1 MTVEQPKPPSEGAMS
16 QVTVSING
24 RQFRLAC
31 EDGQEAHLK
40 RLAAELDRRIEELR
54 VRFGE
59 IGDTRLT
66 IMAALMV
73 ADELTESAFR
83 LSKLE
88 AELASLQD
96 ARVASAE
103 HAKTTQAAVSAALNS
118 ASERIES
125 LTKRLNQTVGNG
137 SVVLG

>member
-1 MTVEQPKPPSEGAMS
+1 MTVEQPRRLATSPAS

-31 EDGQEAHLK
+31 EEGQEAHLK

-54 VRFGE
+54 TRFGE

-66 IMAALMV
+66 IMAALVV
-73 ADELTESAFR
+73 ADEVTESGAKQR
-83 LSKLE
+83 KLE
-88 AELASLQD
+88 EELAALQQ

-103 HAKTTQAAVSAALNS
+103 HAKATQAAVSAALNS
-118 ASERIES
+118 AAERIEN
-125 LTKRLNQTVGNG
+125 LTRRLNQTGADGGVAMG
-137 SVVLG
+137 

>member
-1 MTVEQPKPPSEGAMS
+1 MTAEQPRRQPSASS

-24 RQFRLAC
+24 RNFRLAC
-31 EDGQEAHLK
+31 EDGQEGHLK

-66 IMAALMV
+66 IMAALVV
-73 ADELTESAFR
+73 ADEVTENGAKLRR
-83 LSKLE
+83 LE
-88 AELASLQD
+88 DELSNLQE

-103 HAKTTQAAVSAALNS
+103 HSKATQAAVSAALNS
-118 ASERIES
+118 AAERIEN
-125 LTKRLNQTVGNG
+125 LTRRLNQTISEGNVAIG
-137 SVVLG
+137 